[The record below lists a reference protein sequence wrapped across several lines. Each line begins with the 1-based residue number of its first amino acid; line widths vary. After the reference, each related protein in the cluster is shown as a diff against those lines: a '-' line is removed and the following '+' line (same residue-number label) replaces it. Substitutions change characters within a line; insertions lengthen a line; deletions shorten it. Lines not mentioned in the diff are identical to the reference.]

1 MFERFTDRGREALVR
16 AQEEARALG
25 HGWIGTEHLLL
36 GAASDRDGLAARIL
50 AEAGISIEELRDA
63 VAGAVGRGG
72 GNRDADA
79 LAAIGI
85 DLAAVREAIESTF
98 GRGAIE
104 RTRAG
109 CVPFT
114 PRAKKALE
122 IARREATALGHD
134 YAGTEHLL
142 LGLASSEG
150 LAHELLAQLG
160 LERKRLRALVV
171 ETLAA

>member
-16 AQEEARALG
+16 AQEEASALG

-36 GAASDRDGLAARIL
+36 GAASELDGLAARIL

-98 GRGAIE
+98 GRGALE
-104 RTRAG
+104 RMRAV
-109 CVPFT
+109 CVAFT
-114 PRAKKALE
+114 PRKE
-122 IARREATALGHD
+122 SARGRAARG
-134 YAGTEHLL
+134 
-142 LGLASSEG
+142 EG
-150 LAHELLAQLG
+150 ARTRPCRYRTPPARP
-160 LERKRLRALVV
+160 RK
-171 ETLAA
+171 